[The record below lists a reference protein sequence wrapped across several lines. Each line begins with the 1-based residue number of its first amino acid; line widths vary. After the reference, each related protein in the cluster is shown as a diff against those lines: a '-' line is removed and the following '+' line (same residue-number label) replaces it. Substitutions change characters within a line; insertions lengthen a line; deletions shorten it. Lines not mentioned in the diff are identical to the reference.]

1 MSNLVNN
8 PLVSVRILTYN
19 HEKYIA
25 QCIEGIVSQKT
36 NFPFEIIIGED
47 CSTDATRQIC
57 RNYKEKYPDIINL
70 IENERNLGVVA
81 NGERTIA
88 AYR

>member
-47 CSTDATRQIC
+47 CSTDATRQYAATTKKSILILLILLKT
-57 RNYKEKYPDIINL
+57 KEI
-70 IENERNLGVVA
+70 
-81 NGERTIA
+81 
-88 AYR
+88 